1 MARKFKSGAT
11 SRSFKSIGAGLQ
23 RGEQRLKEQ
32 ADIQRQALQ
41 LQKERAKE
49 IANLQIS
56 GLTDKAKFEQGV
68 LGEKQKLENAVRNRK
83 YEATRKHA
91 ETDVAR
97 LEGIAKEKKK
107 YADHLKDLAPKQAA
121 AFGKLAQG
129 LTELGQEWRATQLF
143 NKLDDAGVF
152 DKHGVELDKARV
164 SVLNDAGIDIDKIDD
179 WNEALHLYSKTFG
192 GSFERLNAKIYKR
205 ITENWQG
212 EIAFGQDVLTNQG
225 AQETKTTADEWWKF
239 YGVERLKE
247 LGISPT
253 SKYGRMLLAKYKAHG
268 VLRNHEIRL
277 NEKKNVTDKLIL
289 DSADNLVAFDIASR
303 DVIVKGKLSEFNTE
317 LNTAVSLINKGAF
330 KAGDGIT
337 ETPIGKGAAFEE
349 LGNTIVT
356 KHTGKFRTEED
367 VRNFFRNLQTSEGEQ
382 WDVKHAARVERIVEK
397 WKKASA
403 DKGNNAKNLQVQRG
417 NAFKT
422 DYDTDKA
429 KFQGLSVED
438 RQKEYGYATLKEFNQ
453 AWGNKLTTA
462 DIDGGNRDA
471 ILFDLGYNENA
482 REHYDKILPLEKLLY
497 DQNDELTD
505 IQAQAKVFELLNDT
519 DLYTKEEQKEIWAHL
534 EPFKDLSKANT
545 TPLKLIGEIEKI
557 ILDDQN
563 QRGSG
568 INATSL
574 SSGSKAKAV
583 QISNDIIGIYNNLL
597 TEDKWKNKPV
607 AAMEEARNIF
617 NAEFARGYNPT
628 QPREYGEGRYARK
641 SGRYPNE
648 HGKNV
653 KGLSFKTNP
662 DTDLESLFTITEFEV
677 NPLDEKG
684 ETPTGLTK
692 FDYYSSTINPYQ
704 PGTITNLGVG
714 HKSLEAW
721 VADYR
726 AIPPQF
732 RADLNRV
739 ATNLATK
746 NTIKG
751 FRSDETKKDIS
762 IDYPYTIMELS
773 KMFNKPPHVI
783 ANEVQKHT
791 AKLLG
796 QEPVLFMDDGN
807 SAAFLRNGQYVS
819 EPNVFASTI
828 DKAIK
833 NQFVIPMNQLV
844 RLASEGQLPPK
855 EALMKYL
862 EMADYG
868 SIHGMG
874 FQSKKQ
880 GKQKIN
886 INGLIEASGLDLL
899 SYEDFDANFGLN
911 RILEIKYPGDK

>member
-11 SRSFKSIGAGLQ
+11 SRSFKGIGSGLQ
-23 RGEQRLKEQ
+23 RGETRLKEQ
-32 ADIQRQALQ
+32 AQIQQQAMQ
-41 LQKERAKE
+41 LEKERAKE

-56 GLTDKAKFEQGV
+56 GLADKGRFEQGV
-68 LGEKQKLENAVRNRK
+68 LTEKQKLENSIRQHTLR
-83 YEATRKHA
+83 ATEKHA
-91 ETDVAR
+91 DTEVAR
-97 LEGIAKEKKK
+97 LEGIAAEKKK

-121 AFGKLAQG
+121 AFGKMAQG
-129 LTELGQEWRATQLF
+129 LTELGLEWRATQLF

-205 ITENWQG
+205 ITENWKG

-277 NEKKNVTDKLIL
+277 TEKKNVTDKLVL
-289 DSADNLVAFDIASR
+289 TSAENLVALDIASR
-303 DVIVKGKLSEFNTE
+303 DVLIPNKLSEFNTE

-337 ETPIGKGAAFEE
+337 ETPPGKGEVFEL
-349 LGNTIVT
+349 LGDTIVT

-397 WKKASA
+397 WKAASKE
-403 DKGNNAKNLQVQRG
+403 KGNEAKNLQVQRG
-417 NAFKT
+417 TAFRT
-422 DYDTDKA
+422 DYNKDKVT
-429 KFQGLSVED
+429 FQGLKTEE
-438 RQKEYGYATLKEFNQ
+438 RQEKYGYTTLKEFNQ
-453 AWGNKLTTA
+453 AWGTKLTTA
-462 DIDGGNRDA
+462 DIDPGNRNA

-482 REHYDKILPLEKLLY
+482 RKHYDLILPLEKLLW

-505 IQAQAKVFELLNDT
+505 IEAQAKVFELLNDT
-519 DLYTKEEQKEIWAHL
+519 DLYTKEEQKDIWSHL
-534 EPFKDLSKANT
+534 EPFKDLGRANT
-545 TPLKLIGEIEKI
+545 TPLKLVGEIEQ
-557 ILDDQN
+557 ILLGDQN
-563 QRGSG
+563 QRGTG
-568 INATSL
+568 INATNL
-574 SSGSKAKAV
+574 SAGSKTKAV
-583 QISNDIIGIYNNLL
+583 EISNDIIGIYNNLL
-597 TEDKWKNKPV
+597 TEDKYKDNPV
-607 AAMEEARNIF
+607 AALAKAKELF
-617 NAEFARGYNPT
+617 SAEFARGFNASKPS
-628 QPREYGEGRYARK
+628 EYGEGKYARK
-641 SGRYPNE
+641 SGRYKNE
-648 HGKNV
+648 HGKQV
-653 KGLSFKTNP
+653 KGMSFKTNP
-662 DTDLESLFTITEFEV
+662 DTDIESLMTIGEFEA
-677 NPLDEKG
+677 NPLSKG
-684 ETPTGLTK
+684 ENPTGLTK
-692 FDYYSSTINPYQ
+692 FDYYSSTVNPYK

-721 VADYR
+721 IGDSR

-739 ATNLATK
+739 ATNLADK

-751 FRSDETKKDIS
+751 FRSEETKKDIT
-762 IDYPYTIMELS
+762 INYPHTVLELS
-773 KMFNKPPHVI
+773 KMFNKPPSEI
-783 ANEVQKHT
+783 ANMIQRDT
-791 AKLLG
+791 ARLLG
-796 QEPVLFMDDGN
+796 EEPVLFAPDGN
-807 SAAFLRNGQYVS
+807 SAAFLRNKEYVS
-819 EPNVFASTI
+819 EPNIFASTI

-833 NQFVIPMNQLV
+833 NQNVIPMHQLV

-855 EALMKYL
+855 EALIQYL
-862 EMADYG
+862 EMAGYG
-868 SIHGMG
+868 SIHGN
-874 FQSKKQ
+874 KV
-880 GKQKIN
+880 N
-886 INGLIEASGLDLL
+886 VNGLIQASGLDLL
-899 SYEDFDANFGLN
+899 SYEDFDNNFGLN
-911 RILEIKYPGDK
+911 RMLTIKYGGKK

>member
-11 SRSFKSIGAGLQ
+11 SRSFKGIGSGLQ
-23 RGEQRLKEQ
+23 RGETRLKEQ
-32 ADIQRQALQ
+32 AQIQQQAMQ
-41 LQKERAKE
+41 LEKERAKE

-56 GLTDKAKFEQGV
+56 GLADKGRFEQGV
-68 LGEKQKLENAVRNRK
+68 LTEKQKLENSIRQHTLR
-83 YEATRKHA
+83 ATEKHA
-91 ETDVAR
+91 DTEVAR
-97 LEGIAKEKKK
+97 LEGIAAEKKK

-121 AFGKLAQG
+121 AFGKMAQG
-129 LTELGQEWRATQLF
+129 LTELGLEWRATQLF

-205 ITENWQG
+205 ITENWKG

-277 NEKKNVTDKLIL
+277 TEKKNVTDKLVL
-289 DSADNLVAFDIASR
+289 TSAENLVALDIASR
-303 DVIVKGKLSEFNTE
+303 DVLIPNKLSEFNTE

-337 ETPIGKGAAFEE
+337 ETPPGKGEVFEL
-349 LGNTIVT
+349 LGDTIVT

-397 WKKASA
+397 WKKASIA
-403 DKGNNAKNLQVQRG
+403 KGNDAKNLQVQRG

-429 KFQGLSVED
+429 KFQGLTVED

-462 DIDGGNRDA
+462 DIDSGNRDA
-471 ILFDLGYNENA
+471 VLFDLGYNDNA

-545 TPLKLIGEIEKI
+545 TPLKLIGEIERI
-557 ILDDQN
+557 ILQDQN
-563 QRGSG
+563 KRGTG
-568 INATSL
+568 INASSL
-574 SSGSKAKAV
+574 GAESKIKAV
-583 QISNDIIGIYNNLL
+583 EISQDIIGIYNNLL
-597 TEDKWKNKPV
+597 KRPEWKDKPV
-607 AAMEEARNIF
+607 AAMEEAMNIF
-617 NAEFARGYNPT
+617 KAEFAKGFNPT

-641 SGRYPNE
+641 SGKYRNE
-648 HGKNV
+648 NDKWT
-653 KGLSFKTNP
+653 KGMSFKTNP
-662 DTDLESLFTITEFEV
+662 DTDLESLFTLTEFEV

-692 FDYYSSTINPYQ
+692 FDYYSSTVNPYQ

-721 VADYR
+721 IADYR

-739 ATNLATK
+739 ATNLANK

-773 KMFNKPPHVI
+773 KMFNVEPHVI
-783 ANEVQKHT
+783 ANRVQKHT

-796 QEPVLFMDDGN
+796 QEPVLFSDDGN

-819 EPNVFASTI
+819 EPNIFASTI

-855 EALMKYL
+855 EALIKYL

-868 SIHGMG
+868 SIHEG
-874 FQSKKQ
+874 FQSTKFN
-880 GKQKIN
+880 QKIN
-886 INGLIEASGLDLL
+886 INGLIQASGLDLL